1 MKKSKINSEE
11 LLNDLNK
18 AFSLVNKL
26 EVKDLKEK
34 DLQSIKKESTQ
45 LKEKIKIKYKDYL
58 DTKK

>member
-26 EVKDLKEK
+26 EIKDLKEK

>member
-26 EVKDLKEK
+26 EVKDLKETPYPCK
-34 DLQSIKKESTQ
+34 N
-45 LKEKIKIKYKDYL
+45 
-58 DTKK
+58 